1 MDTSEP
7 GRDVERGTIV
17 QSLVR
22 GLRVIT
28 AFDAANSAMT
38 MSDIARR
45 TGIPRAAVGRFLRTL
60 EDQGYV
66 RPSADGRYSLTPRV
80 LELGYGYLS
89 ALTLPEVAQPHL
101 ETLSARVG
109 ESASASVL
117 DDGDIV
123 YVARVPTHRI
133 MGLRISIGTRF
144 PAAVTSMGRV
154 MLAALDDDELRRV
167 LALHPLENRT
177 SRTISSLDALYEQLA
192 SVREKGYALVDEELE
207 VGLRSVA
214 APVRRGL
221 SGPVVAAVNV
231 STSTAR
237 HSVSDIVSD
246 LLPALLHAAD
256 QIALEL
262 ASIPG

>member
-1 MDTSEP
+1 MVADDEVLDREGGP
-7 GRDVERGTIV
+7 IV

-28 AFDAANSAMT
+28 AFDADHPAMT

-60 EDQGYV
+60 EDLGYV
-66 RPSADGRYSLTPRV
+66 RPTDSGRYSLTPRV

-101 ETLSARVG
+101 EILSAKVG

-123 YVARVPTHRI
+123 YIARVPTRRI

-154 MLAALDDDELRRV
+154 LLAELSDDELVRV
-167 LALHPLENRT
+167 LALHPLESRT
-177 SRTISSLDALYEQLA
+177 SHTISSQDALREQLA
-192 SVREKGYALVDEELE
+192 IVRERGYALVDEELE
-207 VGLRSVA
+207 AGLRSVA
-214 APVRRGL
+214 VPVRRGS

-237 HSVSDIVSD
+237 HSVDAIVND
-246 LLPALLHAAD
+246 LLPPLLHAAE
-256 QIALEL
+256 QIGTEL
-262 ASIPG
+262 LGLPA

>member
-1 MDTSEP
+1 MVASEDAP
-7 GRDVERGTIV
+7 ERDGGPIV

-28 AFDAANSAMT
+28 AFDADHTAMS

-45 TGIPRAAVGRFLRTL
+45 TDIPRAAVGRFLRTL
-60 EDQGYV
+60 EDLGYV
-66 RPSADGRYSLTPRV
+66 RMTATGRYSLTPRV

-101 ETLSARVG
+101 EVLSAKVG

-123 YVARVPTHRI
+123 YIARVPTRRI

-154 MLAALDDDELRRV
+154 LLAELSPDELIRV
-167 LALHPLENRT
+167 LALRPLESRT
-177 SRTISSLDALYEQLA
+177 SHTIASQDALREQLA
-192 SVREKGYALVDEELE
+192 VVRERGYALVDEELE
-207 VGLRSVA
+207 AGLRSVA
-214 APVRRGL
+214 VPVRRGP

-237 HSVSDIVSD
+237 HSVDDIVNE
-246 LLPALLHAAD
+246 LLPPLFYAAEQIGTELLG
-256 QIALEL
+256 LP
-262 ASIPG
+262 S